1 MHVPCYCPLK
11 WPLVLLGRYRFVEVE
26 VLVRNPLPEILE
38 WNAGGWGL
46 GIGIKWNSRCLL
58 CT

>member
-1 MHVPCYCPLK
+1 MHGPCYCPLK

-38 WNAGGWGL
+38 SAMGMEHWWVGSWN
-46 GIGIKWNSRCLL
+46 RYQME
-58 CT
+58 